1 MTFNHTRTRRLLAL
15 LSLAVAALLLL
26 SCSDDATDETM
37 QVDDV
42 WVQPT
47 DPGAE
52 NVSFYATIRNTG
64 DVEDRLVAAH
74 SGNCESLE
82 VHRTEMIDGVVEM
95 RPVEG
100 AEVLIPAGGS
110 LLLEPGG
117 LHVMCIGLRESLV
130 EGESASFEL
139 EFDVRGVV
147 PVVAAIENRP

>member
-82 VHRTEMIDGVVEM
+82 VHRTEMIDGVV
-95 RPVEG
+95 
-100 AEVLIPAGGS
+100 
-110 LLLEPGG
+110 
-117 LHVMCIGLRESLV
+117 
-130 EGESASFEL
+130 
-139 EFDVRGVV
+139 
-147 PVVAAIENRP
+147 